1 MVPKWSVTQ
10 GVSPRRYACLS
21 NIRVERIRGIL
32 QPCSYTHMAGFM
44 FQLPFKP
51 LTGDEVRASS
61 SYWAQGLSSLWYHR
75 SLLIKYRAGGWKN
88 QWRNMK
94 CESWLEDPP
103 SACWMWPSTLLHP
116 AALIQSL
123 SKRMAWLVHKYM
135 VTIIIFSPCSVPLL
149 RAHLPSDELHC
160 FVSEQCR
167 AGTAES
173 WEDDK
178 LDIVT
183 ARSVHPNLRSLQK
196 LRLV

>member
-32 QPCSYTHMAGFM
+32 QPCGYTHMAGFM

-88 QWRNMK
+88 QWRLLDVTQHPASSCSSDPIFVQKDGVVGAQIHGYHHYLLSMQ
-94 CESWLEDPP
+94 CTITEST
-103 SACWMWPSTLLHP
+103 STLRR
-116 AALIQSL
+116 ASL
-123 SKRMAWLVHKYM
+123 L
-135 VTIIIFSPCSVPLL
+135 CL
-149 RAHLPSDELHC
+149 
-160 FVSEQCR
+160 
-167 AGTAES
+167 
-173 WEDDK
+173 
-178 LDIVT
+178 
-183 ARSVHPNLRSLQK
+183 
-196 LRLV
+196 